1 MVHFDKSVCPLFIT
15 VVMTNEQLWLLLSL
29 KLSGE
34 AGQEELAALDKLLA
48 ENPQLDFQVSLFTQ
62 MWQKQ
67 RREPADVSE
76 SFNRHLQRLSSE
88 TEPTP
93 AGSLIPG
100 SEVIL
105 AEKPGTS
112 VRSFYIKL
120 TAAAAVVIG
129 AFYLYKFISPANIKQ
144 NGNHAAHNTVITKK
158 GSKSN
163 IQLPDGTTVW
173 LNADTK
179 IKYDEKFLDDFREVE
194 LEGEAFFDVVTDPE
208 RPFIIHTKAI
218 DIKVLGTAFNVRAY
232 ASEKNTET
240 SLIRGQVE
248 VTLNNNPE
256 KKIILK
262 PNEKL
267 RVHNEGHDLLH
278 TGKKAA
284 SKNDVSIAVSK
295 VHFEKKDSAALE
307 TLWMKNKLVFDEE
320 SLQEVMQ
327 KIERWYDVKIV
338 FEGDE
343 NMRNMEYSAIFENE
357 TLTQVLDALKYTG
370 NFEYSISKNQVY
382 IR

>member
-1 MVHFDKSVCPLFIT
+1 MVHFDHSACPLCIA

-34 AGQEELAALDKLLA
+34 AAQEDLAALDKLLA

-67 RREPADVSE
+67 QCEPVNVAE
-76 SFNRHLQRLSSE
+76 SFNRHLHRLSAE
-88 TEPTP
+88 TGKTPTD
-93 AGSLIPG
+93 GLTTGVEELFS
-100 SEVIL
+100 
-105 AEKPGTS
+105 EKPRNS
-112 VRSFYIKL
+112 VKSFLVKF
-120 TAAAAVVIG
+120 AAAAALVIG
-129 AFYLYKFISPANIKQ
+129 AFYVYRFISPVMNNQ
-144 NGNHAAHNTVITKK
+144 NARNKAHNTVITKK

-179 IKYDEKFLDDFREVE
+179 IRYDEKFLDEFREVE
-194 LEGEAFFDVVTDPE
+194 LEGEAFFDVATDPD

-256 KKIILK
+256 KKIVLK
-262 PNEKL
+262 PHEKL
-267 RVHNEGHDLLH
+267 RVNNDGSDLIH
-278 TGKKAA
+278 RDKKPV

-295 VHFEKKDSAALE
+295 VHYEKKDSTALE

-327 KIERWYDVKIV
+327 KIERWYDVKIL
-338 FEGDE
+338 FEGDD
-343 NMRNMEYSAIFENE
+343 NMKHTEYSAIFENE

-370 NFEYSISKNQVY
+370 NFEYRISKDQVY